1 MPVSSSS
8 NLLLLSMSAFHFPY
22 IYSYI
27 PQMHTWWRP
36 SPSAPRANKAKPKK
50 VRFAYKNLFYSPRH
64 TVSSPTPIPTPI
76 TPPSTGYGLPGPS
89 PYVVSYAPQNTTTS
103 VPHAVHIYTHPMLDS
118 SSITYDLMD
127 HPSTILTR
135 NNYSLSVRT
144 LRERATTPPLSY
156 LTITSIH
163 LPWTIKVYASNG
175 SYVTLEDVFDSI
187 YRNLRTNITSAEF
200 NLFSNQDDQRRAT
213 RAYEKRYRRLRNT
226 RAYDE
231 EKRGG
236 MKRVDFLMGHTKYL
250 GLSNS
255 SRHPDEWQLRI
266 A

>member
-1 MPVSSSS
+1 MF
-8 NLLLLSMSAFHFPY
+8 AFHYPH
-22 IYSYI
+22 IYSHI
-27 PQMHTWWRP
+27 PQMHAWWRQ
-36 SPSAPRANKAKPKK
+36 SPAPTQTRPKK
-50 VRFAYKNLFYSPRH
+50 VRFAYKNIFYSPRH
-64 TVSSPTPIPTPI
+64 TVSSPPPPPPPPAPI

-89 PYVVSYAPQNTTTS
+89 PYVISYAPQNPTTS
-103 VPHAVHIYTHPMLDS
+103 VPYAGLVYAHPLLDA
-118 SSITYDLMD
+118 SSITYDLME
-127 HPSTILTR
+127 HPSTIMTR
-135 NNYSLSVRT
+135 NNYSLSTRT
-144 LRERATTPPLSY
+144 LREPATTPRLSF
-156 LTITSIH
+156 LKITSIH
-163 LPWTIKVYASNG
+163 LPWTIKVYASNAV
-175 SYVTLEDVFDSI
+175 YVTLEDVFISI

-200 NLFSNQDDQRRAT
+200 NLFSKQDDQRRAT

-236 MKRVDFLMGHTKYL
+236 MKRVDFLMGHTKFL

>member
-1 MPVSSSS
+1 MFV
-8 NLLLLSMSAFHFPY
+8 FHFPY
-22 IYSYI
+22 IYSHI

-36 SPSAPRANKAKPKK
+36 STAPSQTKPKK

-64 TVSSPTPIPTPI
+64 TVSSPSPPAPAPI

-89 PYVVSYAPQNTTTS
+89 PYVLSYAPQNQTTS
-103 VPHAVHIYTHPMLDS
+103 VPYAGLVYVHPLLDS
-118 SSITYDLMD
+118 SSVTYDLME

-144 LRERATTPPLSY
+144 FREPATTPPLSF

-163 LPWTIKVYASNG
+163 LPWIIKVYASNAL
-175 SYVTLEDVFDSI
+175 YVTLEDVFDSI

-200 NLFSNQDDQRRAT
+200 NLFSKQDDQRRAT
-213 RAYEKRYRRLRNT
+213 RAYEKRYRRHRNT
-226 RAYDE
+226 RAYEE

-236 MKRVDFLMGHTKYL
+236 MKRVDFLMGHTKFL
-250 GLSNS
+250 RLSNS
-255 SRHPDEWQLRI
+255 SRHPDELQLRV

>member
-1 MPVSSSS
+1 M
-8 NLLLLSMSAFHFPY
+8 LIFHYPH
-22 IYSYI
+22 IYSHI

-36 SPSAPRANKAKPKK
+36 SSSAPAQPKLKK

-64 TVSSPTPIPTPI
+64 TVSPPSPTHV

-89 PYVVSYAPQNTTTS
+89 PYVLSYPPPNPTTS
-103 VPHAVHIYTHPMLDS
+103 VPYASHVYTHPMLDS
-118 SSITYDLMD
+118 SSITYDLME
-127 HPSTILTR
+127 HPSTIITR
-135 NNYSLSVRT
+135 KNYSLSVRT
-144 LRERATTPPLSY
+144 LREPATTPPLPF

-175 SYVTLEDVFDSI
+175 SYVSLEDVYDSI
-187 YRNLRTNITSAEF
+187 YRNLRTNITPAEF
-200 NLFSNQDDQRRAT
+200 NLFSKQDDQRRAT

-236 MKRVDFLMGHTKYL
+236 MKRVDFLMGHTKFL
-250 GLSNS
+250 GLSNT

>member
-1 MPVSSSS
+1 
-8 NLLLLSMSAFHFPY
+8 
-22 IYSYI
+22 
-27 PQMHTWWRP
+27 MHTWWRP
-36 SPSAPRANKAKPKK
+36 SSSAPNQSKPKK
-50 VRFAYKNLFYSPRH
+50 VRFAYKNFFYSPRH
-64 TVSSPTPIPTPI
+64 TPSSPSPPTPVLTPI

-89 PYVVSYAPQNTTTS
+89 PYVVSYAPQNPATTLPYAGH
-103 VPHAVHIYTHPMLDS
+103 VYTHPMLDS
-118 SSITYDLMD
+118 SSITYDLLE

-144 LRERATTPPLSY
+144 FREPATTPPLSF

-163 LPWTIKVYASNG
+163 LPWTIKVYASNAV
-175 SYVTLEDVFDSI
+175 YVTLEDIFDSI

-236 MKRVDFLMGHTKYL
+236 MKRVDFLMGHTKFL
-250 GLSNS
+250 GLSNT
-255 SRHPDEWQLRI
+255 SRHPDEFQLRI